1 MIAESIIG
9 AAQEMTLSVP
19 LVVRLQGTNSA
30 EGLKLVS
37 APVPADW
44 SRLNGHPPSFTP
56 HLCDRRPLLTRGA

>member
-9 AAQEMTLSVP
+9 AAQEMTLAVP

-37 APVPADW
+37 TRTSRLVPADMLYYPLV
-44 SRLNGHPPSFTP
+44 SP
-56 HLCDRRPLLTRGA
+56 HFYDK

>member
-37 APVPADW
+37 VHSYQQIGPGRIAPLVSHRTFVTND
-44 SRLNGHPPSFTP
+44 H
-56 HLCDRRPLLTRGA
+56 C

>member
-9 AAQEMTLSVP
+9 AAQQMTLSVP

-37 APVPADW
+37 ALVPADW
-44 SRLNGHPPSFTP
+44 SRLNGPPLFHTA
-56 HLCDRRPLLTRGA
+56 PL